1 MTDPIGPPIRAGA
14 PMRVGGAR
22 VDGPAVLDRL
32 RELPGGPDLLALAA
46 ERPERIE
53 LVGGAVRDLARG
65 AVPREIDVVVHD
77 EPTGLASAL
86 AQRLGGTVT
95 SHEQFGTALV
105 QWPGG
110 QIDLARTR
118 SETYSQPGALP
129 QIAPGTPEQDLQR
142 RDFTVNAIA
151 VGLTGV
157 HAGAVRAAP
166 QALEDLASGTL
177 RVLHEESFRDDPTR
191 LLRLGRY
198 KARLGFE
205 VEPHTAALARRALA
219 EGALR
224 TVSGPRLGAELRLAL
239 GEADALAPL
248 AAFDEMGVLE
258 AWEPGICFDEH
269 LARTALEVLPE
280 DGDRRLLLVTSLLLE
295 LMARMQ
301 KEDTEAAIVGFLHDL
316 ELPSGQAQRAFSA
329 AIAASCAAR
338 MIDGSETT
346 DELIE
351 LLESAAVEG
360 LALAAAMGDVRWG
373 PRSYTRN
380 VIEDWLSKHRH
391 IRLHIT
397 GEDLIAAGLP
407 EGPEIGRRLER
418 VFAMRMTGLVEE
430 GRDAELCAALEED
443 G

>member
-1 MTDPIGPPIRAGA
+1 MTDRIDAPLSAVGA
-14 PMRVGGAR
+14 H
-22 VDGPAVLDRL
+22 VDGLTVLERL
-32 RELPGGPDLLALAA
+32 RGLPGGPDLLALAA

-65 AVPREIDVVVHD
+65 VAPRELDVVVHE
-77 EPTGLASAL
+77 EPADLAFAL

-105 QWPGG
+105 QWQGG

-118 SETYSQPGALP
+118 SEAYLQPGALP
-129 QIAPGTPEQDLQR
+129 QVAPGTPEQDLQR

-151 VGLTGV
+151 VGLAGAQ
-157 HAGAVRAAP
+157 AGAVRAAP
-166 QALEDLASGTL
+166 RALEDLASGTL
-177 RVLHEESFRDDPTR
+177 RVLHEDSFHDDPTR
-191 LLRLGRY
+191 VLRLARY
-198 KARLGFE
+198 KARLRFE
-205 VEPHTAALARRALA
+205 VEPGTAALMRQALA
-219 EGALR
+219 EGTLR

-239 GEADALAPL
+239 GEADALASL
-248 AAFDEMGVLE
+248 AELDEMGVLE

-269 LARTALEVLPE
+269 VARTALEVLPQ

-295 LMARMQ
+295 LMARMRS
-301 KEDTEAAIVGFLHDL
+301 EDTEAAILGFLHDL

-329 AIAASCAAR
+329 AILASCAAR

-373 PRSYTRN
+373 PRSYTRT

-407 EGPEIGRRLER
+407 EGPEIGRRLEK